1 MNKFMNAEELNPD
14 AVTHD
19 PNEQNPIVVKDGSF
33 SWGVDEKPVLKNIS
47 FEVEEGS
54 LVAVVGM
61 VGSGKSSLIS
71 AILGEMDKLSG
82 KVNTKGSI
90 AYVPQQ
96 AWIQNA
102 ILRQNIIFGGAEE
115 ESRYNQ
121 VIDSCA
127 LRPDFDI
134 LPAGDN
140 TEIGEKGINLSGGQ
154 KQRVSLARAV
164 YSDSDIYLMDDPL
177 SAVDTHVGRHIFD
190 NVIGPKGMLH
200 KKTRILVTHGITF
213 LPQTDKI
220 IVLKDGVI
228 SEAGSYKELL
238 DKKGDFAEFL
248 LEHLNEEEEGEDI
261 VTELA
266 KIREELESSLGREE
280 VKRQISRQ
288 RSHVSE
294 SRSHLSDTSVTSSPQ
309 NSAKEG
315 SKEVEKR
322 RGSLEKSKSPTKEVQ
337 ANGTVKPKE
346 GEKLI
351 EAEKAET
358 GKVKTEVYLHYLR
371 SVGFALSFW
380 TILLYAIYQLFS
392 VGTNV
397 WLSAWSNAYVN
408 ENDTATEPVPI
419 PPSER
424 DMFLGVYGAL
434 GFGQAIMIYFNILN
448 VAKGGLEAS
457 RKLHHR
463 MLDNILKSPMV
474 FFETTPMGRFLNRFG
489 KDVDLVDRSIPFS
502 LRSLLS
508 TLYGVLAT
516 IVVISYTTPI
526 FLVMVLPIA
535 VIYYFMQHFYVAT
548 SRQLKRLESI
558 TRSPIYSH
566 FGETITGVSVIRA
579 YSKEHRFIKESES
592 KVDTNQICYYPS
604 IVANRWLAVRLE
616 SVGNLIVLCASLF
629 AVFGRESLNP
639 GLVGL
644 SISYAL
650 NITQTLNWFMRM
662 TSEVETNIVAV
673 ERIKEY
679 GETPQEAQW
688 EIPDKKPP
696 KEWPDEGK
704 VEFIDYEVRYR
715 EGLEVVL
722 KGINCSINGGE
733 KVGIVGRTGAG
744 KSSLTLG
751 LFRIIEPAKG
761 TIKIDGLDITRM
773 GLHSLRSRLTII
785 PQDPVLFSGTLRMN
799 LDPFKQHTD
808 EDIWRA
814 LELAHLKTFA
824 LTLSA
829 GLQHEVSEGGENLS
843 VGQRQLVCLARAL
856 LRKTKVLILDE
867 ATAAVDLETDD
878 LIQATIRKEFSDC
891 TVITIAH
898 RLNTIMDST
907 RVMVLDKGQII
918 EFDSPSVLLAN
929 KSSIF
934 YGMAKDAN
942 LVQ

>member
-1 MNKFMNAEELNPD
+1 MNRYHADALCLSETKLNGVSEETIPVHDSNNSYLFIISGAYDGCDWILERKLLSFDGVSIGLDSSVSDLNYTDDIDALTADPATAQAMLNEIPLFSQLLGGQQGDEIKEDGLQTHFEAKVLAKIDIEGNFENDKQGMKFKECMTIKECEDMEKIDLQESMLEYFELEEE
-14 AVTHD
+14 
-19 PNEQNPIVVKDGSF
+19 NEFQ
-33 SWGVDEKPVLKNIS
+33 
-47 FEVEEGS
+47 
-54 LVAVVGM
+54 
-61 VGSGKSSLIS
+61 
-71 AILGEMDKLSG
+71 
-82 KVNTKGSI
+82 GSI

-102 ILRQNIIFGGAEE
+102 ILRQNIIFGGVEE

-140 TEIGEKGINLSGGQ
+140 TEIGEKRINLIGGQ

-200 KKTRILVTHGITF
+200 KKTRISVTHGITF

-238 DKKGDFAEFL
+238 DKEGDFAEFL

-309 NSAKEG
+309 NSTKEG

-358 GKVKTEVYLHYLR
+358 GKVKMEVYLHYLR
-371 SVGFALSFW
+371 SVGFALSFC

-392 VGTNV
+392 VGTNI

-419 PPSER
+419 PSSER

-434 GFGQAIMIYFNILN
+434 GFRQAVSIAAASLTNALANLF
-448 VAKGGLEAS
+448 AS
-457 RKLHHR
+457 RLLHNI
-463 MLDNILKSPMV
+463 MLRHVLRSPMSY
-474 FFETTPMGRFLNRFG
+474 FDTTPLGRIVNRFA
-489 KDVDLVDRSIPFS
+489 KDVDVVDNVLPSVVRSW
-502 LRSLLS
+502 LQTLLS
-508 TLYGVLAT
+508 TVDSNECVY
-516 IVVISYTTPI
+516 Y
-526 FLVMVLPIA
+526 LPCI
-535 VIYYFMQHFYVAT
+535 I
-548 SRQLKRLESI
+548 L
-558 TRSPIYSH
+558 
-566 FGETITGVSVIRA
+566 GVSVIRA

-592 KVDTNQICYYPS
+592 KVDTNQISYYPS
-604 IVANRWLAVRLE
+604 IVANRWLAVCLE
-616 SVGNLIVLCASLF
+616 SVGNLIALCASLF

-650 NITQTLNWFMRM
+650 N
-662 TSEVETNIVAV
+662 
-673 ERIKEY
+673 
-679 GETPQEAQW
+679 
-688 EIPDKKPP
+688 
-696 KEWPDEGK
+696 
-704 VEFIDYEVRYR
+704 
-715 EGLEVVL
+715 
-722 KGINCSINGGE
+722 
-733 KVGIVGRTGAG
+733 
-744 KSSLTLG
+744 
-751 LFRIIEPAKG
+751 
-761 TIKIDGLDITRM
+761 
-773 GLHSLRSRLTII
+773 
-785 PQDPVLFSGTLRMN
+785 
-799 LDPFKQHTD
+799 
-808 EDIWRA
+808 
-814 LELAHLKTFA
+814 
-824 LTLSA
+824 
-829 GLQHEVSEGGENLS
+829 
-843 VGQRQLVCLARAL
+843 
-856 LRKTKVLILDE
+856 
-867 ATAAVDLETDD
+867 
-878 LIQATIRKEFSDC
+878 
-891 TVITIAH
+891 
-898 RLNTIMDST
+898 
-907 RVMVLDKGQII
+907 
-918 EFDSPSVLLAN
+918 
-929 KSSIF
+929 
-934 YGMAKDAN
+934 
-942 LVQ
+942 

>member
-1 MNKFMNAEELNPD
+1 
-14 AVTHD
+14 
-19 PNEQNPIVVKDGSF
+19 
-33 SWGVDEKPVLKNIS
+33 
-47 FEVEEGS
+47 
-54 LVAVVGM
+54 
-61 VGSGKSSLIS
+61 
-71 AILGEMDKLSG
+71 
-82 KVNTKGSI
+82 
-90 AYVPQQ
+90 
-96 AWIQNA
+96 
-102 ILRQNIIFGGAEE
+102 
-115 ESRYNQ
+115 
-121 VIDSCA
+121 
-127 LRPDFDI
+127 
-134 LPAGDN
+134 
-140 TEIGEKGINLSGGQ
+140 
-154 KQRVSLARAV
+154 
-164 YSDSDIYLMDDPL
+164 MDDPL

-434 GFGQAIMIYFNILN
+434 GFGQAISVMIASVLSSLATLKASTILH
-448 VAKGGLEAS
+448 AY
-457 RKLHHR
+457 
-463 MLDNILKSPMV
+463 MLTHIFRLPPS
-474 FFETTPMGRFLNRFG
+474 FFDTTPLGRIVNRFS
-489 KDVDLVDRSIPFS
+489 KDVDVLDNTFPFIVRSWIAC
-502 LRSLLS
+502 
-508 TLYGVLAT
+508 LYGVLAT